1 MNRRYKLGILWVVLI
16 TVPYYL
22 CMFKGMDLEWWVQ
35 YAKQMTFWFAIIVGG
50 LSVTDIAYQ
59 VKEGFKKNGIPPT
72 P

>member
-59 VKEGFKKNGIPPT
+59 VKEGFKKNGTPPAA
-72 P
+72 

>member
-1 MNRRYKLGILWVVLI
+1 MNRRYKLGLLWAVLI

-22 CMFKGMDLEWWVQ
+22 CMFRGMELDWWVQ

-59 VKEGFKKNGIPPT
+59 VKEGFKKNGET
-72 P
+72 K